1 MQSQNEIRQSIT
13 DRIVEALKQGKIIPW
28 RRPFTEVPDP
38 VRLPTNYSSNRAY
51 SGINILALWL
61 SQQERGFP
69 ISYWAS
75 FQQWKAL
82 GAVVKKGEKATQI
95 VFYRQVRKT
104 VEQENGEKRVEAF
117 PLMRTWSVF
126 NIAQVEGE
134 VAEKFKPKL
143 HNEGVETFP
152 AVDRTGFDRLI
163 AAIGA
168 DIRYG
173 SGLQAAYYR
182 PPHDFITIPDENQF
196 VSFSAFAETLLHE
209 CAHYSEAE
217 GRCSWSGTYAEGEL
231 RAEMASCFLMAA
243 LGIPGGD
250 LTNHAAY
257 VQSWLQ
263 ALENDPRHIFKASS
277 AASKAADYLLGFV
290 RPKEGA
296 AEVEDDVAV
305 SA

>member
-13 DRIVEALKQGKIIPW
+13 NRIVAALKQGKIPW
-28 RRPFTEVPDP
+28 RRPWTDVPNP
-38 VRLPTNYSSNRAY
+38 AKLPTNFVSKRAY
-51 SGINILALWL
+51 SGINVPLLWL
-61 SQQERGFP
+61 TENERGYP
-69 ISYWAS
+69 VSYWAS

-95 VFYRQVRKT
+95 VFYRQVKKT
-104 VEQENGEKRVEAF
+104 IEQEDGEKRLETF
-117 PLMRTWSVF
+117 PLLRFWSVF
-126 NIAQVEGE
+126 NVSQISGEIAEQ
-134 VAEKFKPKL
+134 FKPKPQSD
-143 HNEGVETFP
+143 GIETFP
-152 AVDRTGFDRLI
+152 AVDRTEFDRLI

-173 SGLQAAYYR
+173 HGLRAAYYR
-182 PPHDFITIPDENQF
+182 PPHDYITMPEERQF
-196 VSFSAFAETLLHE
+196 VSFPAFAETLLHE
-209 CAHYSEAE
+209 LSHMSEAE
-217 GRCSWSGTYAEGEL
+217 GRCGWTGTYAEAEL

-277 AASKAADYLLGFV
+277 AASKAADYLLGFI

-296 AEVEDDVAV
+296 AEVEEEAAV

>member
-1 MQSQNEIRQSIT
+1 MKSQNEIRQSIT

-168 DIRYG
+168 DIRFWHG
-173 SGLQAAYYR
+173 QRAAYYR
-182 PPHDFITIPDENQF
+182 PPHDFITMPDENQF
-196 VSFSAFAETLLHE
+196 VSFPAMAETLLHE
-209 CAHYSEAE
+209 LAHFSEAE
-217 GRCSWSGTYAEGEL
+217 GRTGWTGSYSEGEL
-231 RAEMASCFLMAA
+231 RAEIASCFLMAA

-263 ALENDPRHIFKASS
+263 ALENDPKHIFKAAA
-277 AASKAADYLLGFV
+277 AASKASDYLLGFV
-290 RPKEGA
+290 RPKESA
-296 AEVEDDVAV
+296 VEAEEEAAV

>member
-13 DRIVEALKQGKIIPW
+13 DRIVAALKQGKIPW
-28 RRPFTEVPDP
+28 RRPWTEVPNP
-38 VRLPTNYSSNRAY
+38 AKLPTNYVSKRAY
-51 SGINILALWL
+51 SGINVPLLWL
-61 SQQERGFP
+61 TEHEKGYP
-69 ISYWAS
+69 VSYWAS
-75 FQQWKAL
+75 FQQWRSM
-82 GAVVKKGEKATQI
+82 GASVKKGEKATGI
-95 VFYRQVRKT
+95 VFYRQVKKT
-104 VEQENGEKRVEAF
+104 VEQENGETKVESF

-126 NIAQVEGE
+126 NVSQVEGE
-134 VAEKFKPKL
+134 VTEQFKAKP
-143 HNEGVETFP
+143 NEGIETFP
-152 AVDRTGFDRLI
+152 AVDRTEFDRLI

-173 SGLQAAYYR
+173 YDRAAYVR
-182 PPHDFITIPDENQF
+182 PPADQIVMPDENQF
-196 VSFSAFAETLLHE
+196 VSFPAFAETLLHE
-209 CAHYSEAE
+209 LAHYSEGSEADKRT
-217 GRCSWSGTYAEGEL
+217 GWTGTYAEGEL

-263 ALENDPRHIFKASS
+263 ALENDPKHIFKASA

-296 AEVEDDVAV
+296 TEAEEEAAV

>member
-1 MQSQNEIRQSIT
+1 MLNQNEIRESIT
-13 DRIVEALKQGKIIPW
+13 KRIVAALKQGRIGW
-28 RRPFTEVPDP
+28 RRPWTEVPNP
-38 VRLPTNYSSNRAY
+38 ARLPTNFVTKRAY
-51 SGINILALWL
+51 SGINVPLLWL
-61 SQQERGFP
+61 TEHEKGYP
-69 ISYWAS
+69 VSYWAS

-95 VFYRQVRKT
+95 VFYRQVKKT
-104 VEQENGEKRVEAF
+104 IEQEDGEKRLETF
-117 PLMRTWSVF
+117 PLLRFWSVF
-126 NIAQVEGE
+126 NVSQISGEIAEQ
-134 VAEKFKPKL
+134 FKAKPQTD
-143 HNEGVETFP
+143 GVETFD
-152 AVDRTGFDRLI
+152 AVPRTEFDQLI

-173 SGLQAAYYR
+173 SGLRAAYYR
-182 PPHDFITIPDENQF
+182 PPHDYITMPEEKQF
-196 VSFSAFAETLLHE
+196 VSFPAFAETLLHE
-209 CAHYSEAE
+209 LSHMSEHLL
-217 GRCSWSGTYAEGEL
+217 RWTGTYAEGEL

-263 ALENDPRHIFKASS
+263 ALENDPKHIFKASA

-296 AEVEDDVAV
+296 AEAEEEAAV